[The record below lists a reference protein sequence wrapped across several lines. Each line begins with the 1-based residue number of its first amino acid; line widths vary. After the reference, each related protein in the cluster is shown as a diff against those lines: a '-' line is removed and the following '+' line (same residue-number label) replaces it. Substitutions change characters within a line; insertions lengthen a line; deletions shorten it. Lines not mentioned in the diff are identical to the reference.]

1 MNAQNTKKQ
10 KTLMSIDE
18 KHTEILNNFN
28 TYDIDTI
35 PKLIQ
40 EIEELKTKT
49 YTLHDNQIDTFLD
62 IRDEILKKKAI
73 IKNLKQQ
80 KKKYYNRNHCRC
92 SNSDWYYSGNC
103 FF

>member
-1 MNAQNTKKQ
+1 MNTQNAKKQ

-40 EIEELKTKT
+40 EIEELKAKT
-49 YTLHDNQIDTFLD
+49 HTLRDNQIDTFLD
-62 IRDEILKKKAI
+62 IRDEISKKRAI
-73 IKNLKQQ
+73 IKTLKQQ
-80 KKKYYNRNHCRC
+80 KKKY
-92 SNSDWYYSGNC
+92 
-103 FF
+103 